1 MTAATTPDGTDFTLI
16 CDACGQSVTGLG
28 ATMHNWDLVWSL
40 FRRHGWTG
48 ARLATGPHSCG
59 RCSRVPLASAD
70 ADPVGW
76 LAGDA
81 PTVTAAATD
90 SADSAG
96 LAEAEPE
103 PQVATDPRVSAAVVD
118 EALVVT
124 LSGDLDIEVGPALRA
139 ALSPAGYRPGHLVL
153 DLSRV
158 ATLDSSV
165 LGLLVAARHRAAQAG
180 GHTCLVG
187 VAPFMRRMMHTL
199 CLLHLFV
206 VLPDRGTALGW
217 LRGDDTELPRQRDLR
232 GETTS
237 A

>member
-16 CDACGQSVTGLG
+16 CDACGQSVAGLG

-81 PTVTAAATD
+81 PSTVDAAAVD
-90 SADSAG
+90 
-96 LAEAEPE
+96 AEPAD
-103 PQVATDPRVSAAVVD
+103 PPVVTDPRVSAAVD
-118 EALVVT
+118 AEALVVT

-139 ALSPAGYRPGHLVL
+139 ALSPAGYRPGHLIL

-158 ATLDSSV
+158 DTLDSSV
-165 LGLLVAARHRAAQAG
+165 LGLLVSARHRAAQAG

-187 VAPFMRRMMHTL
+187 LAPFMRRMMHTL

-206 VLPDRGTALGW
+206 VLPDRATAVGW
-217 LRGDDTELPRQRDLR
+217 LRGDDADLPRQRDLR
-232 GETTS
+232 GETTP

>member
-81 PTVTAAATD
+81 PSTVVAPVATEP
-90 SADSAG
+90 AD
-96 LAEAEPE
+96 LP
-103 PQVATDPRVSAAVVD
+103 VVTDPRVSAAVVD

-124 LSGDLDIEVGPALRA
+124 LSGDLDIQVGPALRA
-139 ALSPAGYRPGHLVL
+139 ALSPAGYRAGHLVL
-153 DLSRV
+153 DLSQV
-158 ATLDSSV
+158 DTLDSSV

-187 VAPFMRRMMHTL
+187 LAPFMRRMMHTL

-206 VLPDRGTALGW
+206 VLPDRATAVGW
-217 LRGDDTELPRQRDLR
+217 LRGDDADLPRQRDLR
-232 GETTS
+232 GETTP

>member
-81 PTVTAAATD
+81 PPAEVLVEAAPDPVTATD
-90 SADSAG
+90 
-96 LAEAEPE
+96 
-103 PQVATDPRVSAAVVD
+103 TRVSAEVVD
-118 EALVVT
+118 EALVVS

-139 ALSPAGYRPGHLVL
+139 ALSPTGSIG
-153 DLSRV
+153 
-158 ATLDSSV
+158 
-165 LGLLVAARHRAAQAG
+165 RA
-180 GHTCLVG
+180 HV
-187 VAPFMRRMMHTL
+187 
-199 CLLHLFV
+199 
-206 VLPDRGTALGW
+206 
-217 LRGDDTELPRQRDLR
+217 
-232 GETTS
+232 
-237 A
+237 

>member
-81 PTVTAAATD
+81 PSTPVAADVDT
-90 SADSAG
+90 
-96 LAEAEPE
+96 EPA
-103 PQVATDPRVSAAVVD
+103 PAVPTDPRVGGVVVD

-124 LSGDLDIEVGPALRA
+124 LSGDLDIEVGPALHA
-139 ALSPAGYRPGHLVL
+139 ALSPAGSAP
-153 DLSRV
+153 
-158 ATLDSSV
+158 AT
-165 LGLLVAARHRAAQAG
+165 
-180 GHTCLVG
+180 
-187 VAPFMRRMMHTL
+187 
-199 CLLHLFV
+199 
-206 VLPDRGTALGW
+206 
-217 LRGDDTELPRQRDLR
+217 
-232 GETTS
+232 
-237 A
+237 

>member
-1 MTAATTPDGTDFTLI
+1 VTAATTPDGTDFTLI

-81 PTVTAAATD
+81 PSV
-90 SADSAG
+90 
-96 LAEAEPE
+96 LAPSPAPA
-103 PQVATDPRVSAAVVD
+103 PPPAPVADPRVDAAVVD
-118 EALVVT
+118 EALVVS

-139 ALSPAGYRPGHLVL
+139 ALSPAGYRAGHLVL

-187 VAPFMRRMMHTL
+187 LAPFMRRMLHTL

-206 VLPDRGTALGW
+206 VLPDRATALGW
-217 LRGDDTELPRQRDLR
+217 LRGDDADLPRQRDLR
-232 GETTS
+232 GETTP

>member
-1 MTAATTPDGTDFTLI
+1 MTAATTPDGTDLTLI

-28 ATMHNWDLVWSL
+28 ATMHNWDLVWAL

-81 PTVTAAATD
+81 P
-90 SADSAG
+90 SAVAPVHVPDV
-96 LAEAEPE
+96 EPVQ
-103 PQVATDPRVSAAVVD
+103 PAATDPRVGAAVVD

-124 LSGDLDIEVGPALRA
+124 LSGELDIQVGPALRA
-139 ALSPAGYRPGHLVL
+139 ALSPAGYRAGHLII

-158 ATLDSSV
+158 TTLDSSV

-187 VAPFMRRMMHTL
+187 LAPFMRRMMHTL

-206 VLPDRGTALGW
+206 VLPDRAMAVGW
-217 LRGDDTELPRQRDLR
+217 LRGDDTDLPRQRDLR
-232 GETTS
+232 GETTP

>member
-81 PTVTAAATD
+81 PTVAAPVTAE
-90 SADSAG
+90 
-96 LAEAEPE
+96 LAEPPAP
-103 PQVATDPRVSAAVVD
+103 ATDPRVSAAVAD

-139 ALSPAGYRPGHLVL
+139 ALSPAGYRAGHLIL

-158 ATLDSSV
+158 DTLDSSV

-187 VAPFMRRMMHTL
+187 LAPFMRRMMHTL

-206 VLPDRGTALGW
+206 VLPDRATAVGW
-217 LRGDDTELPRQRDLR
+217 LRGDDADLPRQRDLR
-232 GETTS
+232 GETTP

>member
-1 MTAATTPDGTDFTLI
+1 VTAATTPDGTDFTLI

-81 PTVTAAATD
+81 PSTAADVPET
-90 SADSAG
+90 ADDPAAAVPS
-96 LAEAEPE
+96 
-103 PQVATDPRVSAAVVD
+103 DPRVSGVLAK

-139 ALSPAGYRPGHLVL
+139 ALSPVGYRPRHLVL

-158 ATLDSSV
+158 GTLDSSV

-187 VAPFMRRMMHTL
+187 LAPFIRRMMHTL

-206 VLPDRGTALGW
+206 VLPDRATAVGW
-217 LRGDDTELPRQRDLR
+217 LRGDDADLPRQRDLR

>member
-81 PTVTAAATD
+81 PPSEAVVKAAPAPEVVTDA
-90 SADSAG
+90 
-96 LAEAEPE
+96 
-103 PQVATDPRVSAAVVD
+103 RVDAAVVD
-118 EALVVT
+118 EALVVS
-124 LSGDLDIEVGPALRA
+124 LNGDLDIEVGPALRD

-158 ATLDSSV
+158 TTLDSSV

-187 VAPFMRRMMHTL
+187 IAPFMRRMMHTL

-206 VLPDRGTALGW
+206 VLPDRDAALSW

-232 GETTS
+232 GETTP

>member
-81 PTVTAAATD
+81 PPSEAVVEAAPAPVVVTDA
-90 SADSAG
+90 
-96 LAEAEPE
+96 
-103 PQVATDPRVSAAVVD
+103 RVSAAVVD
-118 EALVVT
+118 EALVVS
-124 LSGDLDIEVGPALRA
+124 LSGDLDIEVGPALRD

-153 DLSRV
+153 DLSQV
-158 ATLDSSV
+158 TTLDSSV

-187 VAPFMRRMMHTL
+187 IAPFMRRMMHTL

-206 VLPDRGTALGW
+206 VLPDRDAALSW

-232 GETTS
+232 GETTP

>member
-70 ADPVGW
+70 PDPVGW

-81 PTVTAAATD
+81 PPTAAGYDVVEAP
-90 SADSAG
+90 
-96 LAEAEPE
+96 AEP
-103 PQVATDPRVSAAVVD
+103 VAETDPRVEAAVVE
-118 EALVVT
+118 EALVVS

-187 VAPFMRRMMHTL
+187 LAPFMRRMMHTL

-206 VLPDRGTALGW
+206 VLPDRATAIGW
-217 LRGDDTELPRQRDLR
+217 LRGDDADLPRQRDLR
-232 GETTS
+232 GETTP

>member
-81 PTVTAAATD
+81 PATVPRSPPPPPPSPPRRWSPTRG
-90 SADSAG
+90 SAG
-96 LAEAEPE
+96 PSS
-103 PQVATDPRVSAAVVD
+103 T
-118 EALVVT
+118 
-124 LSGDLDIEVGPALRA
+124 
-139 ALSPAGYRPGHLVL
+139 RP
-153 DLSRV
+153 
-158 ATLDSSV
+158 
-165 LGLLVAARHRAAQAG
+165 
-180 GHTCLVG
+180 
-187 VAPFMRRMMHTL
+187 
-199 CLLHLFV
+199 
-206 VLPDRGTALGW
+206 W
-217 LRGDDTELPRQRDLR
+217 W
-232 GETTS
+232 
-237 A
+237 